1 MKRILDLLLTSFII
15 LISFF
20 YTNNLIKV
28 SRKNDP
34 IMLEIEEYKKEN
46 EIKALEA
53 ILTENEI
60 IPGING
66 KTIDIDQSYKKMKKI
81 GKFDKNL
88 IVFKEAPP
96 NETINK
102 SYDKNIV
109 SGNKKNNK
117 ISLNFEVND
126 TSYIEELLDEL
137 NKKETLATFFINKK
151 IFDESIDVIKL
162 IRSFGHDVELISNGY
177 TIYEVNKYN
186 SLLKTIS
193 NDNLSFC
200 LNKQNEDKIL
210 KNCENSKMHSII
222 PSVVIE
228 NYIYNTIKHNL
239 ENGMIT
245 LVPIN
250 KQTIKELSATINYI
264 KQKGKKIVLLSNL
277 IQE

>member
-239 ENGMIT
+239 ENGMIA

>member
-60 IPGING
+60 IPGISG

>member
-1 MKRILDLLLTSFII
+1 MKRICDILLTSFLI

-20 YTNNLIKV
+20 YTNNLIKI
-28 SRKNDP
+28 SRNNDP

-46 EIKALEA
+46 EIKASEA
-53 ILTENEI
+53 FLTEKEI

-66 KTIDIDQSYKKMKKI
+66 KTIDIDQSYRKMKKI

-88 IVFKEAPP
+88 IVFKEVTPI
-96 NETINK
+96 ETIAE
-102 SYDKNIV
+102 SYDKNII

-126 TSYIEELLDEL
+126 TSYVEELLDEL
-137 NKKETLATFFINKK
+137 NKKETLATFFINKS
-151 IFDESIDVIKL
+151 IFDESIDLIKL
-162 IRSFGHDVELISNGY
+162 IRSFGHDVELISNSY
-177 TIYEVNKYN
+177 TVYEVNKYN

-200 LNKQNEDKIL
+200 LNKNKKDKIL

-222 PSVVIE
+222 PNIIIE
-228 NYIYNTIKHNL
+228 NYVYNTIKHNL
-239 ENGMIT
+239 ENGMII
-245 LVPIN
+245 LAPIN

>member
-66 KTIDIDQSYKKMKKI
+66 KTIDIGQSYKKMKKI

>member
-60 IPGING
+60 IPGISG

-162 IRSFGHDVELISNGY
+162 IRSFGHDV
-177 TIYEVNKYN
+177 
-186 SLLKTIS
+186 
-193 NDNLSFC
+193 
-200 LNKQNEDKIL
+200 
-210 KNCENSKMHSII
+210 
-222 PSVVIE
+222 
-228 NYIYNTIKHNL
+228 
-239 ENGMIT
+239 
-245 LVPIN
+245 
-250 KQTIKELSATINYI
+250 
-264 KQKGKKIVLLSNL
+264 
-277 IQE
+277 